1 LLAGTLPLCA
11 YGAVNS
17 RISEIRA
24 MFVIFSLGVAFMASA
39 ISQVPPPQILEVAR
53 EYLKPGAAQAV
64 HKIEVDAAQICI
76 RLKFPHRYLVL
87 ESLTG
92 PKEFW
97 YLNAFDSQAE
107 LDELRGEYDGN
118 KALTSALA
126 KNLKRKAPYLAAES
140 TDDFFNYRPQ
150 LSGGT
155 PWVMGHGRFLVIT
168 WSKESGVGDGTV
180 FEGANGNRLVIR
192 AVQTRAQAKSMAA
205 GAGTNVFA
213 IHPELGWADEAWVRA
228 DPEFWRVRQK

>member
-1 LLAGTLPLCA
+1 
-11 YGAVNS
+11 
-17 RISEIRA
+17 
-24 MFVIFSLGVAFMASA
+24 MFVVLSLGVVFMASA
-39 ISQVPPPQILEVAR
+39 LSQAHSPQILEVAR

-107 LDELRGEYDGN
+107 LDAVSREYEGN

-126 KNLKRKAPYLAAES
+126 ENLKRKAPYLAAES
-140 TDDFFNYRPQ
+140 TNVFLNYRPE

-155 PWVMGHGRFLVIT
+155 PWVMGHGRFLVT
-168 WSKESGVGDGTV
+168 AWTKGSASTGGTV
-180 FEGANGNRLVIR
+180 FEGPDGNRLVIR
-192 AVQTRAQAKSMAA
+192 AVRTRAEAESMAAAA
-205 GAGTNVFA
+205 GAGTHFFA
-213 IHPELGWADEAWVRA
+213 IHPELGWPDEEWVTP
-228 DPEFWRVRQK
+228 DPEFWRVRLR